1 MSNVDHSSETLNFNN
16 LGNLFRR
23 DLDLQKIAL
32 IDLDANN
39 QPREF
44 SFADLDALANAV
56 ARGLG
61 RFALERGSR
70 VAIIALNSAEYVATF
85 LGIMRAGL
93 VVVPVNSKFPPAMVD
108 FVLQDSDAQFVFCD
122 SLNEPLIPSSLPR
135 VVFNH
140 ADKTASSSF
149 YQFLDHGPFEIIRPE
164 KDELAM
170 LLYTSGSTGKPK
182 GVRLSHASHIWVA
195 KTRLGNNDWSRHRY
209 LVAAPLYHMNAQA
222 MTMLNILAHA
232 TTVLMPQF
240 NARQYIKAIET
251 FQCTWLTAVPPMIA
265 MMLQE
270 KGLIE
275 QTDLSSVEFLRMGS
289 APVSP
294 SLLEAIHLVF
304 PKTQVINAFG
314 TTEGSP
320 VMFGPHSD
328 GLTLPL
334 LCAGCAHPEVSIRLV
349 NDNGQESDQGVL
361 QIKSPGIMLGYHK
374 PEGRN
379 PPIKNPF
386 TDDGFY
392 STGDIFKRDTNG
404 FYFFIG
410 RADDMFVCGGEN
422 IYPAEVER
430 LIESHPHVAQAAVIA
445 VDDDIKGQKPV
456 AFVVKRPNTQISAS
470 ELKTY
475 CLSNAP
481 AYQHPRW
488 IWFLDELPLAST
500 NKVDRPLLKIK
511 AIQQINS
518 TENNDS
524 VLKP

>member
-1 MSNVDHSSETLNFNN
+1 MGNVDNFLESLNLNN
-16 LGNLFRR
+16 LGDLFRR
-23 DLDLQKIAL
+23 DLDLQKIAF

-39 QPREF
+39 HPREF

-56 ARGLG
+56 ARGLD
-61 RFALERGSR
+61 RFALARGSR
-70 VAIIALNSAEYVATF
+70 VAIIALNSVEYIATF

-93 VVVPVNSKFPPAMVD
+93 VVVPVNSKFPSAMVD
-108 FVLQDSDAQFVFCD
+108 FVLQDSDAQLVFCD
-122 SLNEPLIPSSLPR
+122 AQNESLVPLSLPR
-135 VVFNH
+135 VVFNPH
-140 ADKTASSSF
+140 DKTTSPTFSEF
-149 YQFLDHGPFEIIRPE
+149 FNHGQFKTITPEANEI
-164 KDELAM
+164 AM

-195 KTRLGNNDWSRHRY
+195 KTRLANNDWSRHRY

-232 TTVLMPQF
+232 TTVLLPQF

-270 KGLIE
+270 KELVE
-275 QTDLSSVEFLRMGS
+275 QTNLSSVEFLRMGS

-294 SLLEAIHLVF
+294 SLLEAIHRVF

-320 VMFGPHSD
+320 VMFGPHPN
-328 GLTLPL
+328 GLPL
-334 LCAGCAHPEVSIRLV
+334 PILSAGCVHPKVNIRLV
-349 NDNGQESDQGVL
+349 NENGQESEQGVL

-374 PEGRN
+374 PEGRK

-392 STGDIFKRDTNG
+392 STGDIFKRDSNG

-430 LIESHPHVAQAAVIA
+430 LIESHPHVAQAVVIA

-456 AFVVKRPNTQISAS
+456 AFVVKRPNTEVSAS

-475 CLSNAP
+475 CLTNAP

-500 NKVDRPLLKIK
+500 NKVDRPLLKTQALQSIN
-511 AIQQINS
+511 NS
-518 TENNDS
+518 TNND
-524 VLKP
+524 

>member
-1 MSNVDHSSETLNFNN
+1 MGDFDHFLEPFNLNN
-16 LGNLFRR
+16 LGDLFRR
-23 DLDLQKIAL
+23 DLDLHKIAL

-85 LGIMRAGL
+85 LGVMRAGL

-108 FVLQDSDAQFVFCD
+108 FVLTDSDAQLVFCD
-122 SLNEPLIPSSLPR
+122 SLNEPLIPSPLPR

-140 ADKTASSSF
+140 EDKKASSSF
-149 YQFLDHGPFEIIRPE
+149 YQFLDHGPFEIIHPE

-182 GVRLSHASHIWVA
+182 GVKLSHASHIWVA

-251 FQCTWLTAVPPMIA
+251 FHCTWLTAVPPMIA

-270 KGLIE
+270 KDLIE

-294 SLLEAIHLVF
+294 SLLEAIHSVF

-320 VMFGPHSD
+320 VMFGPHPK
-328 GLTLPL
+328 GLPLPL
-334 LCAGCAHPEVSIRLV
+334 LCAGYPHSEVNIRLM
-349 NDNGQESDQGVL
+349 NENGKESDQGVL
-361 QIKSPGIMLGYHK
+361 QIKSPGIMQGYHK
-374 PEGRN
+374 PECRN
-379 PPIKNPF
+379 PPIKDPF
-386 TDDGFY
+386 TEDGFY
-392 STGDIFKRDTNG
+392 STGDMFKRDQQG

-410 RADDMFVCGGEN
+410 RSDDMFVCGGEN

-430 LIESHPHVAQAAVIA
+430 LIESHPDVAQAVVIA
-445 VDDDIKGQKPV
+445 VDDDIKGQKPI
-456 AFVVKRPNTQISAS
+456 AFVVKRPHTQVSAS

-475 CLSNAP
+475 CLTNAP

-500 NKVDRPLLKIK
+500 NKVDRSFLKKEALQRIK
-511 AIQQINS
+511 S
-518 TENNDS
+518 SENN
-524 VLKP
+524 V